1 MKLLLHSIYNRGTK
15 DKILPQYSNRV
26 CTLDFVKE
34 SNGLEYMLIDFEKGG
49 KLKHFENIVDVC
61 EDDYGVWVTTIS
73 KSWRFDN
80 ISDDEDTESDDTT
93 LRVVSVCTRCGKRAI
108 YRNNYNV
115 EVTIDNEEQDGK
127 YMLCICDNC
136 DTKYIVEVK

>member
-61 EDDYGVWVTTIS
+61 EDDYGVWVTTVS

-80 ISDDEDTESDDTT
+80 I
-93 LRVVSVCTRCGKRAI
+93 
-108 YRNNYNV
+108 
-115 EVTIDNEEQDGK
+115 
-127 YMLCICDNC
+127 
-136 DTKYIVEVK
+136 